1 MQVGIRIHIV
11 VRMMV
16 RISRWLTKLVEDVTR
31 GTTTIE
37 ARNSYQ
43 SRVSRMVWCTDRVT
57 TAPSKVVEGRIVA
70 GGKTGARDVGNRV
83 RANGERV
90 EESEISY

>member
-1 MQVGIRIHIV
+1 
-11 VRMMV
+11 
-16 RISRWLTKLVEDVTR
+16 
-31 GTTTIE
+31 
-37 ARNSYQ
+37 
-43 SRVSRMVWCTDRVT
+43 MVWCTDRVT

-70 GGKTGARDVGNRV
+70 GGKTGARDVGDRV